1 MYIPSQHKVSVHIT
15 DALIVVSAAKFPLS
29 ESHCSAFVLVGVLS
43 GGFCG
48 AARRR
53 KNSFKNI
60 IFPQIGQ
67 EIQKHVWLKVIDTSN
82 FSVFG

>member
-48 AARRR
+48 AARR
-53 KNSFKNI
+53 KNSFKNMSSSPKLARK
-60 IFPQIGQ
+60 FRSMCG
-67 EIQKHVWLKVIDTSN
+67 
-82 FSVFG
+82 